1 MMLLIFV
8 AGLVAG
14 SLMAFLIFSLCVI
27 SGRSE
32 DRMIE
37 GLRDMKQQE
46 MIAKVDKVLRHWPEI
61 DKGVLDYHA
70 QEGRSAK
77 EMESL
82 TCRDGY
88 TVPHPEK
95 WLQAIWASYSSS
107 DELRRTLVDR
117 RYKACERYIK
127 TSMALNISERSYY
140 ALLDDFRMSTALAAV
155 QLGLLRIL

>member
-1 MMLLIFV
+1 
-8 AGLVAG
+8 
-14 SLMAFLIFSLCVI
+14 
-27 SGRSE
+27 
-32 DRMIE
+32 MIE

-70 QEGRSAK
+70 QEGMSAK
-77 EMESL
+77 EMDSL
-82 TCRDGY
+82 TCKDGY
-88 TVPHPEK
+88 TVARPEK

-117 RYKACERYIK
+117 RYKNCERYIK

>member
-1 MMLLIFV
+1 M
-8 AGLVAG
+8 
-14 SLMAFLIFSLCVI
+14 
-27 SGRSE
+27 
-32 DRMIE
+32 
-37 GLRDMKQQE
+37 
-46 MIAKVDKVLRHWPEI
+46 
-61 DKGVLDYHA
+61 
-70 QEGRSAK
+70 SAK

-95 WLQAIWASYSSS
+95 WLRAIWASYSSS

-155 QLGLLRIL
+155 QLGLLHIL

>member
-1 MMLLIFV
+1 MTVLIFV
-8 AGLVAG
+8 AGLFAG
-14 SLMAFLIFSLCVI
+14 GSAAFLIFSLCVI

-32 DRMIE
+32 DKMIE

-46 MIAKVDKVLRHWPEI
+46 MIAKVDKVLRHWTEI
-61 DKGVLDYHA
+61 DNGVLDYHA
-70 QEGRSAK
+70 LEGMSAK

-95 WLQAIWASYSSS
+95 WLRAIWASYSSS
-107 DELRRTLVDR
+107 DELHRALVDR
-117 RYKACERYIK
+117 RYKNCERYIK

>member
-1 MMLLIFV
+1 MMVLIFV
-8 AGLVAG
+8 GGLVVG
-14 SLMAFLIFSLCVI
+14 GMVAFLIFSLCVI

-37 GLRDMKQQE
+37 GLMDMRQQE
-46 MIAKVDKVLRHWPEI
+46 MIAKVDKVLRHWTEI

-70 QEGRSAK
+70 QEGMSAK

-82 TCRDGY
+82 TYRDGY

-107 DELRRTLVDR
+107 DELRRALVDR

>member
-1 MMLLIFV
+1 
-8 AGLVAG
+8 
-14 SLMAFLIFSLCVI
+14 
-27 SGRSE
+27 
-32 DRMIE
+32 MIE

-46 MIAKVDKVLRHWPEI
+46 MIAKVDKVLRHWTEI

-70 QEGRSAK
+70 QAGMSAK

-107 DELRRTLVDR
+107 DELRRALVDR

>member
-1 MMLLIFV
+1 MMVLIFV
-8 AGLVAG
+8 GGLVVG
-14 SLMAFLIFSLCVI
+14 GMVAFLIFSLCVI

-37 GLRDMKQQE
+37 GIRDMKQQE
-46 MIAKVDKVLRHWPEI
+46 MIAKVDKVLRHWTEI
-61 DKGVLDYHA
+61 DNGVLDYHA
-70 QEGRSAK
+70 QEGMSVK
-77 EMESL
+77 EMEIL

-107 DELRRTLVDR
+107 DELRRALVDR

>member
-1 MMLLIFV
+1 MMVLIFV
-8 AGLVAG
+8 GGLVVG
-14 SLMAFLIFSLCVI
+14 GMVAFLIFSLCVI
-27 SGRSE
+27 SRRSE

-37 GLRDMKQQE
+37 GFRDMKQQE

-61 DKGVLDYHA
+61 DKGVLDYLA
-70 QEGRSAK
+70 QEGMSAK

-95 WLQAIWASYSSS
+95 WLRAIWASYSSS

-155 QLGLLRIL
+155 QLGLLHIL

>member
-1 MMLLIFV
+1 MTVLIFV
-8 AGLVAG
+8 AGLFAG
-14 SLMAFLIFSLCVI
+14 GSAAFLIFSLCVI

-32 DRMIE
+32 DKMIE

-46 MIAKVDKVLRHWPEI
+46 MIAKVDKVLRHWTEI
-61 DKGVLDYHA
+61 DNGVLDYLA
-70 QEGRSAK
+70 QEGMSAK

-95 WLQAIWASYSSS
+95 WLRAIWASYSSS
-107 DELRRTLVDR
+107 DELRRALVDR